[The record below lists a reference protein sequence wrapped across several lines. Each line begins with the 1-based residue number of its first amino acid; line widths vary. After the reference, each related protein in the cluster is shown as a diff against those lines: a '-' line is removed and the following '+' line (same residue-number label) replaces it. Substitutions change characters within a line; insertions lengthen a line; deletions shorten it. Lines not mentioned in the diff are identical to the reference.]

1 MPCLAVCGACD
12 THGKARLQLSE
23 LQQDDGQVVDEEQG
37 IHQGDGV
44 LDDSL
49 IVVILTTMVFI
60 LHFKEPQDQPGII
73 RYGSDLDVYDTK
85 GMNETKN
92 LFTFTRVMTAQIF
105 SVDFILA
112 HLCVKDSDAI
122 EEPVGHHKQQH

>member
-1 MPCLAVCGACD
+1 MPCLAICGACD

-49 IVVILTTMVFI
+49 IVLILTTMI
-60 LHFKEPQDQPGII
+60 LTLHFKTNQGL
-73 RYGSDLDVYDTK
+73 SD
-85 GMNETKN
+85 MI
-92 LFTFTRVMTAQIF
+92 QIWMF
-105 SVDFILA
+105 MILKRRMKP
-112 HLCVKDSDAI
+112 CR
-122 EEPVGHHKQQH
+122 HHH

>member
-1 MPCLAVCGACD
+1 MPCLAICGACD

-49 IVVILTTMVFI
+49 IVVILTTMMFI
-60 LHFKEPQDQPGII
+60 SHFKEPQDQPGII
-73 RYGSDLDVYDTK
+73 RYDSDLDVYDTK
-85 GMNETKN
+85 GMNETTPPLLMQKS
-92 LFTFTRVMTAQIF
+92 VSIYKSYDSSDIF
-105 SVDFILA
+105 
-112 HLCVKDSDAI
+112 C
-122 EEPVGHHKQQH
+122 